1 MFILEVRLSI
11 NHEESSEGS
20 AVSSTVTVSGMQKR
34 RKKKTDGIK
43 SNSTENRNKSQGYA
57 T

>member
-11 NHEESSEGS
+11 NHDESSEGS

-34 RKKKTDGIK
+34 RKKKTDVTK
-43 SNSTENRNKSQGYA
+43 SNSTENRNESQGYA

>member
-11 NHEESSEGS
+11 NHEESSEGNP
-20 AVSSTVTVSGMQKR
+20 VSSTVTVSGMQKR
-34 RKKKTDGIK
+34 RKKKTDVTK
-43 SNSTENRNKSQGYA
+43 SNATENRNESQGYA

>member
-1 MFILEVRLSI
+1 MLILAVRLSI

-20 AVSSTVTVSGMQKR
+20 NVSSKVSGMQKR
-34 RKKKTDGIK
+34 RKKKTDGTK
-43 SNSTENRNKSQGYA
+43 SNSTENRNESHGYA

>member
-11 NHEESSEGS
+11 NHEESSES
-20 AVSSTVTVSGMQKR
+20 SSVSSTVTVYGMQKR
-34 RKKKTDGIK
+34 RKKKNDGTK
-43 SNSTENRNKSQGYA
+43 SNSTEIRNESQGYD